1 MQQVAATDNFRD
13 NLKTALEAR
22 KMPKAELARKISSSS
37 AYVFRVLSGEIDPG
51 LDRCEDMANAL
62 GLEIRDM
69 LLDPRIFSR
78 SILTTVP

>member
-1 MQQVAATDNFRD
+1 MQAVAATDNFRA
-13 NLKTALEAR
+13 NLRTALDSK
-22 KMPKAELARKISSSS
+22 KMPKAELARKIESSS

-69 LLDPRIFSR
+69 LIDPKIFSR